1 MRKNHVLFEGRLT
14 DAPSR
19 AETWTE
25 YVRYLGSNRWK
36 LTVKGTDF
44 SGTAQLD
51 AFEEK
56 MGTKALLEWVIDRD
70 SEFGSNETDLSQR
83 VSNLLKIAKL
93 ENAVFCLKCI
103 KSWREGNWS
112 PYPKPVAAP
121 RILDIV
127 NALKKTDGRFMHTVV
142 FDVETNRGSG
152 ILSDPNKNSSYAQ
165 LTLKNE
171 NNWSHQHPNRFVK
184 IPKKFLAKI
193 DKLKRELD

>member
-36 LTVKGTDF
+36 LTVKGADF

-56 MGTKALLEWVIDRD
+56 MGTKALLLWIIDRD
-70 SEFGSNETDLSQR
+70 SEFESNETKLSQR
-83 VSNLLKIAKL
+83 VTSLLKIAKL

-103 KSWREGNWS
+103 KGWRDGNWS
-112 PYPKPVAAP
+112 PYSKPVAP

-127 NALKKTDGRFMHTVV
+127 NARKEMVARYTHRVV

-152 ILSDPNKNSSYAQ
+152 LLSDPYKNSFAQ
-165 LTLKNE
+165 LTMKSVGG
-171 NNWSHQHPNRFVK
+171 WSTPQSHVVN

-193 DKLKRELD
+193 DKLKRELG